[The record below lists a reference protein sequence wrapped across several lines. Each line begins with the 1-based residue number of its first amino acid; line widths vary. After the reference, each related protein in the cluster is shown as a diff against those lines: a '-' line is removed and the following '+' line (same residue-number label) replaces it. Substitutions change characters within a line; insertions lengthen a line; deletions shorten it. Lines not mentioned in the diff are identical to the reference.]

1 MAVPKKRR
9 SLMKRRNRKA
19 QDRLDIPGL
28 ATCPNCKSAIA
39 SHRVCEKCGHY
50 KGKEIVRSGDL

>member
-9 SLMKRRNRKA
+9 SLSKRRHRKA
-19 QDRLDIPGL
+19 QYKLSPP
-28 ATCPNCKSAIA
+28 TYVSCPNCKSAMEP
-39 SHRVCEKCGHY
+39 HRVCVNCGHY